1 MNDWILQL
9 IADGGYWGIAFLM
22 ALENIFPPIPSEVI
36 MGLGGIAVAQGRMDV
51 VPLMIFGTVGSTL
64 GNYAWFLLGRH
75 LGYQRLRPFVARYGR
90 VLTLDWPA
98 MRRLV
103 AFFRRHGQWV
113 VFVMRFSPAMRTMI
127 SLPAGLAAMGHA
139 RFLVFT
145 FAGAAIWNG
154 LLVWAG
160 WHLGQ
165 HYEKVAA
172 YTGPASLGLTAVL
185 VGAYLWRVATW
196 KPREVQRHPGSS
208 PG

>member
-1 MNDWILQL
+1 
-9 IADGGYWGIAFLM
+9 
-22 ALENIFPPIPSEVI
+22 
-36 MGLGGIAVAQGRMDV
+36 
-51 VPLMIFGTVGSTL
+51 
-64 GNYAWFLLGRH
+64 
-75 LGYQRLRPFVARYGR
+75 LRPFVARYGR

-139 RFLVFT
+139 RFLAFT
-145 FAGAAIWNG
+145 FAGAAIWNA

-172 YTGPASLGLTAVL
+172 YTGPASLALMAVL
-185 VGAYLWRVATW
+185 IGAYSGAWSRGSRR
-196 KPREVQRHPGSS
+196 KFSGPRIAG
-208 PG
+208 

>member
-36 MGLGGIAVAQGRMDV
+36 MGMGGIAVAQGRMEV

-64 GNYAWFLLGRH
+64 GNYAWFLLGRS

-127 SLPAGLAAMGHA
+127 SLPAGLAAMSHV

-145 FAGAAIWNG
+145 FAGAAIWNA

-172 YTGPASLGLTAVL
+172 YTGPASLALMAVL
-185 VGAYLWRVATW
+185 IGAYLWRVVTW
-196 KPREVQRHPGSS
+196 KPREAQRDPGSS